1 MRFRHNLLLD
11 FKSIDTGLLSLGIAK
26 LMCVLR
32 SILED
37 FGLVLVLY
45 EVLKPTLGIALWGA

>member
-26 LMCVLR
+26 LMWFFAASLR
-32 SILED
+32 
-37 FGLVLVLY
+37 
-45 EVLKPTLGIALWGA
+45 TLALSSFCMKF